1 MTGQYITIGEMKGK
15 GCSSTVADVGII
27 THFFFPPVWYIRSNQ
42 APISPTAV
50 LLVMLLVSWPGR
62 QNDEVSREVIPVC
75 SSDYFPNSHLILAT
89 THQQGGRE
97 SVRREVARQGRQ
109 RRGEEWKR
117 RGGEGWR
124 GRKQRSTDNGWRH
137 KGKRDNR
144 FSFWEMRRAQWSVLY
159 DQREWLVICPPVHK
173 TVSPPADKNSSCF
186 PIKCTL
192 YLFIYSV
199 T

>member
-15 GCSSTVADVGII
+15 GCSSTVADVRII

-117 RGGEGWR
+117 RVGGRDGEDENKDQQTTGESIK
-124 GRKQRSTDNGWRH
+124 GRETIVSVSGRWEEHNDQSCMI
-137 KGKRDNR
+137 KGND
-144 FSFWEMRRAQWSVLY
+144 WLSVLLFTKPFLH
-159 DQREWLVICPPVHK
+159 QL
-173 TVSPPADKNSSCF
+173 
-186 PIKCTL
+186 IKIPHVFL
-192 YLFIYSV
+192 LNAH
-199 T
+199 